1 MSANIKRLFG
11 EEFNSL
17 LFLNL
22 ITTALMLPVV
32 TIGPAVV
39 ALHGTLFKIL
49 DDSCGRSRVK
59 EFWGLFKKKFL
70 KGLLLELVAGGYGAL
85 LLWCSAVA
93 ADQGSRGTVLW
104 VLTVLM
110 GFWAALSSVCVC
122 QLLAS
127 TELVFGAALWNGVCL
142 ALGRLPRAFLASLC
156 IFGTLTVCYLL
167 YPISILPLAVI
178 LLSAM
183 AALSVSILF
192 PSVKELFAP

>member
-22 ITTALMLPVV
+22 ITAALMLPVV

-70 KGLLLELVAGGYGAL
+70 K
-85 LLWCSAVA
+85 
-93 ADQGSRGTVLW
+93 
-104 VLTVLM
+104 
-110 GFWAALSSVCVC
+110 
-122 QLLAS
+122 
-127 TELVFGAALWNGVCL
+127 
-142 ALGRLPRAFLASLC
+142 
-156 IFGTLTVCYLL
+156 
-167 YPISILPLAVI
+167 
-178 LLSAM
+178 
-183 AALSVSILF
+183 
-192 PSVKELFAP
+192 